1 MSKIPAKGRSG
12 LMGLELRSK
21 RRGWGGY
28 RCKELGRDGAVRE
41 NCNGR
46 RRRWFGAAW
55 GRTQSKP
62 NGEEEGVVRLVALLA
77 HGREGGTRRKK
88 GSRPALDCDG
98 EAAAGMRPR
107 ASWRLRRR
115 TPEQGLLRW
124 ARRGLTRGEG
134 QHEVDG
140 GDCKTAA
147 RGGALLPASGQ
158 EQRSRR
164 GAEEEER
171 GKDPGTSL
179 QIVKVTGTLQ
189 KSTFSH

>member
-1 MSKIPAKGRSG
+1 
-12 LMGLELRSK
+12 L
-21 RRGWGGY
+21 
-28 RCKELGRDGAVRE
+28 
-41 NCNGR
+41 
-46 RRRWFGAAW
+46 
-55 GRTQSKP
+55 
-62 NGEEEGVVRLVALLA
+62 VVASLA
-77 HGREGGTRRKK
+77 YKREGDTGGKS

-98 EAAAGMRPR
+98 EAAAGMQPR

-147 RGGALLPASGQ
+147 RGGALSPASGQ

-171 GKDPGTSL
+171 GKEIQGL
-179 QIVKVTGTLQ
+179 VCKL
-189 KSTFSH
+189 